1 MRFHLRFPGDYWV
14 DRPDLEA
21 QQCVEATGTNTPI
34 NTIHTLIT
42 GVNTAKKAQKHVAC
56 VHCAVTDTTHQHRH
70 EAEVGQ
76 HNCITLN
83 R

>member
-34 NTIHTLIT
+34 NTNHTPNMS
-42 GVNTAKKAQKHVAC
+42 VNTAKKHTSILLASTVQSL
-56 VHCAVTDTTHQHRH
+56 TQHTNPVCTGM
-70 EAEVGQ
+70 A
-76 HNCITLN
+76 NIIA
-83 R
+83 